1 MRWVFISRSRKSFY
15 PGTCPKFDTPKNK
28 CCTNLD
34 LHAII
39 FHMDKTCELCG
50 TTGLTWAKSVKGK
63 WYLGTP
69 YQHTFEDGNTVT
81 THVTGH
87 NCVPTPEGLA
97 RVEARKAERQAKLDA
112 EQAKIDAAKAEQA
125 KLHHV
130 EAEVGEKVTLTGV
143 VTMATRLEG
152 QFGTQVL
159 LVIQTEDYQVA
170 KMITTAEWAWMV
182 QFDEVITVTATVKS
196 HDIYKDIPQ
205 TKLTRPKQIVA

>member
-1 MRWVFISRSRKSFY
+1 M
-15 PGTCPKFDTPKNK
+15 
-28 CCTNLD
+28 
-34 LHAII
+34 
-39 FHMDKTCELCG
+39 
-50 TTGLTWAKSVKGK
+50 
-63 WYLGTP
+63 GTP

-81 THVTGH
+81 THVAGH

-143 VTMATRLEG
+143 VTMATRLQG

-170 KMITTAEWAWMV
+170 KMVTTAEWSWMV

-196 HDIYKDIPQ
+196 HDVYRDIPQ
-205 TKLTRPKQIVA
+205 TTLTRPKQIVA